1 MKKWVKESL
10 IWTAWMVI
18 FMGFI
23 FPFFSGEDI
32 QPMRILI
39 SIPIFLTVGLGTG
52 YFFRRKRTD
61 KIIKQ

>member
-10 IWTAWMVI
+10 IWTLFMVL

-32 QPMRILI
+32 QPVRILI
-39 SIPIFLTVGLGTG
+39 SIPVFLTVGLLTG
-52 YFFRRKRTD
+52 YFFRRKKTE
-61 KIIKQ
+61 KIIR